1 MKREKIIRKFKSAV
15 DNQIAAIQ
23 KILQKDLTS
32 EDGAILLAKKAKVG
46 VTFIEGSGGAIFT
59 LFEEACKRDK
69 GILSIMREVV
79 QSFDTPSISA
89 EQLIREVKLN
99 ENITDFSDE
108 KIDEILDNLL
118 KDNDIDEEEE

>member
-1 MKREKIIRKFKSAV
+1 MKREKIIRKFKAAV

-23 KILQKDLTS
+23 KILQKDITS
-32 EDGAILLAKKAKVG
+32 EDGAIFLAKKEKVG

-79 QSFDTPSISA
+79 QSFDTPSISS
-89 EQLIREVKLN
+89 EDLIREVKLN
-99 ENITDFSDE
+99 ENITDLSDE
-108 KIDEILDNLL
+108 KINEIVENLL
-118 KDNDIDEEEE
+118 KNNNIDGEEE